1 MGQNFDNIFGLE
13 DQSSSKLFLKNLE
26 NAYREKISSL
36 SNFLETKYK
45 GIPKILMA
53 HSFFGSSKKI
63 DTLGGSYI
71 IPFNVFGN
79 GFLML
84 LLVMF
89 INS

>member
-13 DQSSSKLFLKNLE
+13 DPSSSKLFLENLE

-36 SNFLETKYK
+36 SNFLENKYK
-45 GIPKILMA
+45 RIPKILMA

-63 DTLGGSYI
+63 DTLGVVI
-71 IPFNVFGN
+71 LFLLMFLEMV
-79 GFLML
+79 FLML
-84 LLVMF
+84 LLGIF